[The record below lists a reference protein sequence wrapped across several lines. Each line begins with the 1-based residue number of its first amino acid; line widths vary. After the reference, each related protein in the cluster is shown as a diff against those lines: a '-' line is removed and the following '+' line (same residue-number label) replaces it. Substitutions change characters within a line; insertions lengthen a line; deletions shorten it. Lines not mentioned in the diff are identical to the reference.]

1 MTSSPSHWRVA
12 LGIVLI
18 YLMAVGC
25 WTPAD
30 YRKDADRAALSIIES
45 TYRRALGTEADFTI
59 DRPAW
64 TLRRRL
70 LVDQELPV
78 TGPGSYGTASL
89 DPVDYWPEDLS
100 PAGPREEAAGGSPI
114 GPRDLELTLVD
125 SLSIAA
131 QNSRDYQSR
140 KEDVFRAALDLDL
153 ARDEFRTTFT
163 GLLSGSLD
171 STLTSEPRTR
181 VTGLEGTGSL
191 DVTRMFQN
199 GVTLSSMIG
208 LDVVR
213 LLTTERNT
221 SQGLFWDS
229 SISIPLM
236 RGSGRHIVAEPLI
249 QAERDVLYAIL
260 EFERFKRTFAVQIS
274 RSFLEVLQQMDQ
286 VNNAEQNY
294 RSLIASGRQLRRLA
308 DAGRRPELEV
318 DQAHHDELRARDR
331 WITAIQALKRQMD
344 SFRIEL
350 GLPTDASVLLN
361 RSELERVS
369 SKVRAMLAVAADPEQ
384 IAENEAAASVDA
396 DTPITL
402 PEPGIGRS
410 GPFEIDPVLAVRIAL
425 EKRRDLAVSQ
435 GRVYDAQRAVV
446 VAADALRTEVTLLG
460 TSSLGEHRTLGGA
473 ALPDSTRLR
482 YNDATYEALLSIDL
496 PLERTAE
503 RNAYRDSW
511 IQLER
516 EVRSLQ
522 ELEDQVKQEVRNQ
535 LRSLLQSREGQTIQ
549 ATAVRLAE
557 RRVNS
562 ARLFLDAGRAQ
573 TRDLLEA
580 QEDLVVAQ
588 NDLTAALIAY
598 RIAEL
603 ELQRDL
609 GLLEIT
615 TDGLWQET
623 DHREL
628 ETKPGA

>member
-1 MTSSPSHWRVA
+1 MALAGCVAAGCRTPS
-12 LGIVLI
+12 
-18 YLMAVGC
+18 
-25 WTPAD
+25 D
-30 YRKDADRAALSIIES
+30 YREDADRAALSIIES
-45 TYRRALGTEADFTI
+45 TYRRALGTETEFTI
-59 DRPAW
+59 ERPAW

-78 TGPGSYGTASL
+78 AGPASFGTQAL

-100 PAGPREEAAGGSPI
+100 PRGPKETVA
-114 GPRDLELTLVD
+114 RDAQGRSRDFVLTLMDALGV
-125 SLSIAA
+125 AA
-131 QNSRDYQSR
+131 RNSRDYQSR
-140 KEDVFRAALDLDL
+140 KEDVFRTALDLDL
-153 ARDEFRTTFT
+153 ARNEFRTTFT

-171 STLTSEPRTR
+171 STLTSDPRTR

-191 DVTRMFQN
+191 GATRLFQN
-199 GVTLSSMIG
+199 GVALSSLIG

-213 LLTTERNT
+213 LLTAERNR
-221 SQGLFWDS
+221 SMGLFWDS

-274 RSFLEVLQQMDQ
+274 SSYLEVLQQADQ
-286 VNNAEQNY
+286 VKNAEQNY
-294 RSLIASGRQLRRLA
+294 RSLISSGRQLRRLA

-318 DQAHHDELRARDR
+318 DQARQDELRARDR
-331 WITAIQALKRQMD
+331 WISAIQSFKRQMD
-344 SFRIEL
+344 GFRIEL
-350 GLPTDASVLLN
+350 GLPTDASFSLD
-361 RSELERVS
+361 RSELERVAEKS
-369 SKVRAMLAVAADPEQ
+369 RSVLEAEAESEAGAGGEGEDEVA
-384 IAENEAAASVDA
+384 DA
-396 DTPITL
+396 DAPITL
-402 PEPGIGRS
+402 PEPGFGQS

-425 EKRRDLAVSQ
+425 DKRRDLAVIQ
-435 GRVYDAQRAVV
+435 GRVFDAQREVV
-446 VAADALRTEVTLLG
+446 VAADALRAEVSLLG
-460 TSSLGEHRTLGGA
+460 TASLGERRTLGGA
-473 ALPDSTRLR
+473 TLPDSTRLR

-503 RNAYRDSW
+503 RNVYRDSW
-511 IQLER
+511 ILLER
-516 EVRSLQ
+516 AVRSLQ
-522 ELEDQVKQEVRNQ
+522 ELEDQVKLEVRNQ
-535 LRSLLQSREGQTIQ
+535 LRTLLEAREGQRIQ

-580 QEDLVVAQ
+580 QEALIVAQ

-615 TDGLWQET
+615 NDGLWQET

-628 ETKPGA
+628 EIKPGA